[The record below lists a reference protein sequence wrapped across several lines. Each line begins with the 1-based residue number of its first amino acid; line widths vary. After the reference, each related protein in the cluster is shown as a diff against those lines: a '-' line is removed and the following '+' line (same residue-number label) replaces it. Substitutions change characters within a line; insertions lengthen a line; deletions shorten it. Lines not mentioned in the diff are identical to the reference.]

1 MKKVLNSCRYLAIIL
16 ICLLCLTPF
25 LILLILSLNTPQ
37 RNFYEG
43 HMLIPD
49 FYFANF
55 AMGWEKSNIG
65 RAMVNS
71 GIITL
76 EAVLLIVLLGSMAGF
91 AIARFPIKMNKGIFS
106 VLLCCMMVPGII
118 NTVPLYTLMIKI
130 NAVNTLWG
138 MACVCATTA
147 LPQAVFVFT
156 GFIKALPKEVEEAA
170 VIDGCSWTR
179 VFWNID
185 FPLLKPS
192 ISAVVILNAFGIW
205 NNYSQAVFFLQD
217 SRKHNVPQ
225 ALSVYFQ
232 QFAGAKWNLMA
243 ATAVIAVIPVVAAF
257 LLFQKNLMHGLTD
270 GALKG

>member
-1 MKKVLNSCRYLAIIL
+1 MKKIMNSCRYLAIIL

-91 AIARFPIKMNKGIFS
+91 AIARFPIKMNKGIFR
-106 VLLCCMMVPGII
+106 CCC
-118 NTVPLYTLMIKI
+118 
-130 NAVNTLWG
+130 AV
-138 MACVCATTA
+138 
-147 LPQAVFVFT
+147 
-156 GFIKALPKEVEEAA
+156 
-170 VIDGCSWTR
+170 
-179 VFWNID
+179 
-185 FPLLKPS
+185 
-192 ISAVVILNAFGIW
+192 
-205 NNYSQAVFFLQD
+205 
-217 SRKHNVPQ
+217 
-225 ALSVYFQ
+225 
-232 QFAGAKWNLMA
+232 
-243 ATAVIAVIPVVAAF
+243 
-257 LLFQKNLMHGLTD
+257 
-270 GALKG
+270 

>member
-91 AIARFPIKMNKGIFS
+91 AIARFPIKMNKGI
-106 VLLCCMMVPGII
+106 LQYG
-118 NTVPLYTLMIKI
+118 K
-130 NAVNTLWG
+130 
-138 MACVCATTA
+138 
-147 LPQAVFVFT
+147 
-156 GFIKALPKEVEEAA
+156 
-170 VIDGCSWTR
+170 
-179 VFWNID
+179 
-185 FPLLKPS
+185 LKHS
-192 ISAVVILNAFGIW
+192 
-205 NNYSQAVFFLQD
+205 
-217 SRKHNVPQ
+217 
-225 ALSVYFQ
+225 
-232 QFAGAKWNLMA
+232 
-243 ATAVIAVIPVVAAF
+243 
-257 LLFQKNLMHGLTD
+257 
-270 GALKG
+270 